1 MTFSRQEPSK
11 MGTGAQYPLGHQ
23 TDLLCSDRSQVG
35 SGILGPGAE
44 DERFS
49 QNILGSQNLKFQ
61 YV

>member
-11 MGTGAQYPLGHQ
+11 MGKGAQYPLGHQ
-23 TDLLCSDRSQVG
+23 TDLLCSDHSQVG
-35 SGILGPGAE
+35 SRLGPGAE

-49 QNILGSQNLKFQ
+49 QNILGSQNLAFQ